1 VDEAR
6 EWLRSARSV
15 VALTG
20 AGISAESGVPTFR
33 GAGGLWRHYR
43 PEQLA
48 TPEAFAQEPVL
59 VWEWYLWRRGL
70 IAKAEPNPGH
80 HALAA
85 FERKVPEFTLV
96 TQNVDGLHER
106 AGNRNIVKLHGD
118 IWRSRCQLCGEEKV
132 DEKTEISHLPPLCE
146 CGGVVRP
153 AVVWFGE
160 GLRDGAWKAA
170 ERAVQSAD
178 ALLVVGTSAVVY
190 PAAMLVPLAKE
201 SGAKVV
207 EVNTDETPM
216 SALADA
222 SLRGASGKILPE
234 LLS

>member
-1 VDEAR
+1 VQNAR
-6 EWLRSARSV
+6 EWLHSARTI

-33 GAGGLWRHYR
+33 GAGGLWRQYR

-48 TPEAFAQEPVL
+48 TPEAFAQDPVL
-59 VWEWYLWRRGL
+59 VWEWYLWRRRL
-70 IAKAEPNPGH
+70 IAEAEPNPGH
-80 HALAA
+80 RALAA
-85 FERKVPEFTLV
+85 FEQTNPAFSLV

-118 IWRSRCQLCGEEKV
+118 IWRSRCLKCG
-132 DEKTEISHLPPLCE
+132 DENGDARTEISPLPPCCA
-146 CGGVVRP
+146 CGGILRP
-153 AVVWFGE
+153 AVIWFGE
-160 GLRDGAWKAA
+160 GLANGVWNAA

-178 ALLVVGTSAVVY
+178 VVLVAGTSSVVY
-190 PAAMLVPLAKE
+190 PAAMLVPLAKQW
-201 SGAKVV
+201 GAKVI
-207 EVNTDETPM
+207 EVNPDETPA

-222 SLRGASGKILPE
+222 SLRGPSGRILPE